1 MISIFLN
8 LFRSRHKPS
17 IIFYNIGKYLIA
29 WASKMRG
36 KDLQVDFDRFRS
48 SQWLPSD
55 DSPRPLT
62 RGGGPKYKIDLI
74 FVVTRKDFSVLK
86 YSLPNAIDA
95 IAPEFR
101 GQVRLIVPTHDV
113 YECET
118 LFANHHGNIEVS
130 DEENLITEFDRNK
143 LKVKFGK
150 RYTWVLQQIL
160 KVAAVL
166 ESNSRATLIV
176 DADTILLRER
186 NWINDSDQQILM
198 PTEEFNYEY
207 YSFLSKFGLCKNP
220 PKYTFVSHHMVIQ
233 KSIMI
238 EALEAIGVTSIH
250 ELVALLSNHVDIISQ
265 SPVCIDYELYAQFMY
280 MFFSEKVVL
289 ENWSN
294 IGISS
299 GRLTQTCDSPLKMA
313 ILRLFYNSV
322 SFHSWS

>member
-1 MISIFLN
+1 
-8 LFRSRHKPS
+8 
-17 IIFYNIGKYLIA
+17 
-29 WASKMRG
+29 MRG
-36 KDLQVDFDRFRS
+36 KNLQVDFDRFRS
-48 SQWLPSD
+48 SQWLPSG
-55 DSPRPLT
+55 DSPGSLT
-62 RGGGPKYKIDLI
+62 KGGGPKYKIDLI

-86 YSLPNAIDA
+86 YSLPKAIDA

-101 GQVRLIVPTHDV
+101 GQVRLIVPTRDV
-113 YECET
+113 NDCET
-118 LFANHHGNIEVS
+118 LFANHHTNIEVS
-130 DEENLITEFDRNK
+130 DEETLIREFDRNK
-143 LKVKFGK
+143 LKIKFGE

-186 NWINDSDQQILM
+186 DWINDSDRQILM

-220 PKYTFVSHHMVIQ
+220 PDYTFVSHHMLIQ

-238 EALEAIGVTSIH
+238 KALEVIGVTSIH
-250 ELVALLSNHVDIISQ
+250 ELVALLSNEVDIISQ
-265 SPVCIDYELYAQFMY
+265 SPVCIDYELYAQFMF
-280 MFFSEKVVL
+280 MFFPEKVVL

-299 GRLTQTCDSPLKMA
+299 GRLTQTCNSPLKMA